1 MMRSRHVPLLCAA
14 VCLTTWSAFAA
25 PPEPALPP
33 DHAERLAKGQEIF
46 TRHVRKILLDQC
58 VKCHGGDKTSGRLD
72 LTTRELLL
80 KGGANGPVVV
90 PFKSKDSRLYHLVA
104 HDEMPHMPSKAP
116 KLSDEQIA
124 QLAAWIDNGAPY
136 DKPLLD
142 GKTVA
147 KKPMVV
153 TDKDRQFWAFVPLKR
168 SPVPEVK
175 DEKWCRTPIDRFI
188 LAKLDEKKLTPNP
201 VADKRTLIRRAYFDL
216 IGLPPTPEEIDAF
229 VKDESPQAWEK
240 VIDKLL
246 ASPHYG
252 ERWGRHWLDL
262 ARFAE
267 SNGYEHDYD
276 RPTAY
281 HYRDFVIKALNSD
294 LPYDKF
300 VQWQLAGD
308 EIEPDNP
315 LALAAT
321 GFLGA
326 GVHSTQITKNQVE
339 KERYDELDDMLRTT
353 GTAMLGLTI
362 GCARCHDHKFDPI
375 PTKDYYRILSTFT
388 TTVRTEIDLKT
399 DEETAAKVRAAWDKE
414 HAAVVEPLRKYETDK
429 LTPQFDKWL
438 MNRPADLKAPQNV
451 LDVLAKL
458 NTPDA
463 KLTDD
468 ERQTVFAWYR
478 TTDAKWRELNQKVEA
493 HQKTAPK
500 AGTAKAMI
508 CSEGLPAIRLHTQ
521 GGDFLDETHFLK
533 RGDPNQKD
541 GVATQ
546 SFLQVLMRTPEEEK
560 RWQVAPPQGW
570 RTSYRRRSLA
580 NWITDTDAGAGALL
594 ARVIVNRL
602 WQHHMG
608 TGIVATP
615 SDFGYQ
621 GDKPTHPELL
631 DWLAQELLD
640 RGWRLKPIHKRIM
653 MSAVYMQGTK
663 YDKARAKIDDENRY
677 YWRRTPR
684 RLEAEIIRDNL
695 LAVSGT
701 LDTKQFGPGT
711 LDTNMKRRSIYFFV
725 KRSQLNPTMVL
736 FDGPDALQG
745 AEQRNTT
752 TIAPQALLLM
762 NNPFVRSCAESLAKR
777 IAPPESKPLA
787 DTVTHAYLVAL
798 GRKPTARELDV
809 SVAFLKEQTAAYQK
823 DGKNN
828 ATQLALADFCQAL
841 MESNEFIYID

>member
-1 MMRSRHVPLLCAA
+1 
-14 VCLTTWSAFAA
+14 
-25 PPEPALPP
+25 
-33 DHAERLAKGQEIF
+33 
-46 TRHVRKILLDQC
+46 
-58 VKCHGGDKTSGRLD
+58 
-72 LTTRELLL
+72 
-80 KGGANGPVVV
+80 
-90 PFKSKDSRLYHLVA
+90 
-104 HDEMPHMPSKAP
+104 
-116 KLSDEQIA
+116 
-124 QLAAWIDNGAPY
+124 
-136 DKPLLD
+136 
-142 GKTVA
+142 
-147 KKPMVV
+147 MVV
-153 TDKDRQFWAFVPLKR
+153 TDADRRFWSFVPLKR
-168 SPVPEVK
+168 PTIPDVK
-175 DEKWCRTPIDRFI
+175 EDKWCRTPIDRFI
-188 LAKLDEKKLTPNP
+188 LAKLNEKELTPN
-201 VADKRTLIRRAYFDL
+201 AMSEKRTLIRRGYFDL

-229 VKDESPQAWEK
+229 VNDNSPDAWEK

-326 GVHSTQITKNQVE
+326 GVHSTQITQNQVE
-339 KERYDELDDMLRTT
+339 KERYDELDDIVRTM

-362 GCARCHDHKFDPI
+362 GCARCHDHKYDPI

-399 DEETAAKVRAAWDKE
+399 DADTAAKVRAAWDKE
-414 HAAVVEPLRKYETDK
+414 HAAVAEPLRKYEAEQ
-429 LTPQFDKWL
+429 LPGQFDKWL
-438 MNRPADLKAPQNV
+438 AKRSGPRRSRTPPLCRRNV

-468 ERQTVFAWYR
+468 ERHTVFQWYR

-500 AGTAKAMI
+500 PGTTKAMI

-521 GGDFLDETHFLK
+521 GGDFLNETHFLK
-533 RGDPNQKD
+533 RGDPNQKES
-541 GVATQ
+541 VATQ
-546 SFLQVLMRTPEEEK
+546 SFLQVVMRSPEQEK
-560 RWQVAPPQGW
+560 HWQIAPPPGG

-580 NWITDTDAGAGALL
+580 NWITDTDNGAGALL

-602 WQHHMG
+602 WQHHFG

-615 SDFGYQ
+615 SDFGFQ
-621 GDKPTHPELL
+621 GDRPTHPELL
-631 DWLAQELLD
+631 DWLAQELID
-640 RGWRLKPIHKRIM
+640 NGWRLKPLHKQIM
-653 MSAVYMQGTK
+653 MSAVYMQGTQ

-677 YWRRTPR
+677 YWRRAPR

-701 LDTKQFGPGT
+701 LDPKQFGPGT
-711 LDTNMKRRSIYFFV
+711 LDPNMKRRSIYFFV

-745 AEQRNTT
+745 AEQRSTT
-752 TIAPQALLLM
+752 TIAPQALMMM
-762 NNPFVRSCAESLAKR
+762 NNPVVRSCAESLAKR
-777 IAPPESKPLA
+777 VAPPESKTSA
-787 DTVTHAYLVAL
+787 DAVTHACAVAL
-798 GRKPTARELDV
+798 GRQPTARELAV
-809 SVAFLKEQTAAYQK
+809 SVEFLKEQTAAYQK
-823 DGKNN
+823 DGKTN
-828 ATQLALADFCQAL
+828 AAQLALADFCQAL
-841 MESNEFIYID
+841 LESNEFIYID